1 MSVLKGAR
9 QQESTPAIIR
19 LAHQMAFSSFL
30 HKVGVPVDRLLR
42 QQGLPV
48 VCEDPDAFVP
58 LRRVWSFF
66 DAAALLDVPMVGW
79 HVGGHIGDH
88 GLGGGLLNKLDRAP
102 TLLQAMHRLVRLA
115 SAEASHVNLGVLERR
130 DDVLLYSLYPGR
142 REEPGHM
149 QSQFYQL
156 QIFLAV
162 IRHFLGRHWVPD
174 EIGTEHSVVPAL
186 VRAQLRGCRILT
198 RQAIGYVA
206 VPRACLHKAACS
218 IESEAGSAGIPALT
232 DNFNYTDV
240 LRELLRPYLSEG
252 YPTER
257 FAATLMD
264 TSVRTLIRRISACG
278 LTYRALVDE
287 VRFTAA
293 KELLQQP
300 DVRLS
305 EVSLSIGFEDQS
317 HFTRMF
323 RRIGGLTPGQM
334 RRAALAKQA

>member
-1 MSVLKGAR
+1 
-9 QQESTPAIIR
+9 
-19 LAHQMAFSSFL
+19 MAFSSFL
-30 HKVGVPVDRLLR
+30 HEVGLPVDRLLR
-42 QQGLPV
+42 RQGLPV
-48 VCEDPDAFVP
+48 CCEDPDAFVP
-58 LRRVWSFF
+58 LARVWSFF
-66 DAAALLDVPMVGW
+66 DAAARLDVPMVGW

-88 GLGGGLLNKLDRAP
+88 GLGGRLLNQLNSAP
-102 TLLQAMHRLVRLA
+102 TLLQAMHRLIRLA
-115 SAEASHVNLGVLERR
+115 GAEASHVNLGVLERR
-130 DDVLLYSLYPGR
+130 NDVLLYTLYPGR

-174 EIGTEHSVVPAL
+174 ELGTEHSVVPA
-186 VRAQLRGCRILT
+186 VVQAQLPDCRIHT
-198 RQAIGYVA
+198 RQPLGYVT
-206 VPRACLHKAACS
+206 VPRAHLHKAAPRV
-218 IESEAGSAGIPALT
+218 ESEADSAGTPALT
-232 DNFNYTDV
+232 KNFDYADV

-257 FAATLMD
+257 FAAALMD

-323 RRIGGLTPGQM
+323 RRVGGLTPGQM
-334 RRAALAKQA
+334 RKATRGMQE